1 MVANEESMK
10 NDNSDK
16 IKVIKRPISLTL
28 IILLGAAFL
37 LALLLTI
44 FPLKNFSISSLMIPF
59 LIFMPIIF
67 IISLILIPFNRRIWM
82 APFNRSVSQKRTK
95 VFAISSAASVALL
108 ILAIVFFI
116 MFVDHFETGNSQF
129 DKKQYEAAI
138 GQYNL
143 VIEQNKDL
151 QNVELAKSKIIKANS
166 FINQANNFAAKGDEY
181 FKNGLF
187 DEAITEYNSAKE
199 IYPFLKGID
208 LKISYAKSQF
218 KKAEE
223 SIAIQEREIND
234 LLVAADKLFSEKK
247 YEEALNKYNEIL
259 NIKSDNNTAKQR
271 TEKINEILAETNNLI
286 KDGDKLFNNKD
297 YQNALY
303 KYEQVQQLYPFHSL
317 IDLKISQAKKEIEK
331 INSTTTELVEVTTTT
346 KTSAATTQESLQKF
360 SFDEYITANVREY
373 NLVKEEDISLKALG
387 DKLPSEYTQA
397 EIDKLPINFRMKY
410 CVVIPRDI
418 TEEELKST
426 LANVIKTKSYQ
437 NLSIDEIYIAAW
449 YDLESVEKEV
459 CLARAEWCPEGRW
472 EQMPPIIAENDIRD
486 SYLIKF
492 YFNSPIE
499 QQQVKYGLTEQ
510 QRKQAFYDMVVLED
524 KIPIDDPNYDEKMD
538 NVEVTIAQKY
548 GITIEQVR
556 AIGIEGVTKGWPM
569 PPIE

>member
-1 MVANEESMK
+1 MKEGEDSIK
-10 NDNSDK
+10 NDNNDEVK
-16 IKVIKRPISLTL
+16 PVKRPISLTL
-28 IILLGAAFL
+28 IILLGVAFFLSL
-37 LALLLTI
+37 LFYMISLN
-44 FPLKNFSISSLMIPF
+44 NFSVSSLMKPF
-59 LIFMPIIF
+59 LFFLPVSLF
-67 IISLILIPFNRRIWM
+67 ISLILIDVNRKK
-82 APFNRSVSQKRTK
+82 NQKRTK
-95 VFAISSAASVALL
+95 GFIISSAASVALL

-116 MFVDHFETGNSQF
+116 MSVDHLETGNSLF

-138 GQYNL
+138 GQYNS

-151 QNVELAKSKIIKANS
+151 QNVELAKNKISEANS
-166 FINQANNFAAKGDEY
+166 FIVQANDFGAKGDEY

-208 LKISYAKSQF
+208 IKISYAKSQL
-218 KKAEE
+218 KKVEE
-223 SIAIQEREIND
+223 SIASQEKEIDD

-247 YEEALNKYNEIL
+247 YEEALSKYNEIL
-259 NIKSDNNTAKQR
+259 DIKSDNNTAKQK
-271 TEKINEILAETNNLI
+271 TEKINEILTETNNLI
-286 KDGDKLFNNKD
+286 KDGDKLFDSKD
-297 YQNALY
+297 YQNAFY
-303 KYEQVQQLYPFHSL
+303 KYEQAQQLYPFHSL
-317 IDLKISQAKKEIEK
+317 VDLKISQAKKEIEK
-331 INSTTTELVEVTTTT
+331 INNTTTELAEATTTT
-346 KTSAATTQESLQKF
+346 ETSAATTQESLQKF
-360 SFDEYITANVREY
+360 SFDKYITANVREY

-410 CVVIPRDI
+410 CVVVPRDI
-418 TEEELKST
+418 TEEEIKST
-426 LANVIKTKSYQ
+426 LANIIKIKSYQ

-449 YDLESVEKEV
+449 YDLASVEKEV

-472 EQMPPIIAENDIRD
+472 EQMPPMIAENDIRD

-499 QQQVKYGLTEQ
+499 QQQIKYGLTEQ

-524 KIPIDDPNYDEKMD
+524 KISSDDPNYDEKMD
-538 NVEVTIAQKY
+538 NVEATIAQKY

-556 AIGIEGVTKGWPM
+556 AIGIEGITKGWPM
-569 PPIE
+569 PPI